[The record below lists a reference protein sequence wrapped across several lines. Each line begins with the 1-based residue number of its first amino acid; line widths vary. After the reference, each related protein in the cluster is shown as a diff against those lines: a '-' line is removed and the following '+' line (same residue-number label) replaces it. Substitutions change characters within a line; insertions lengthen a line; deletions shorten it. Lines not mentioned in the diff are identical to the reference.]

1 MTTEAQPPPTSDHD
15 SGDSTERI
23 LARLEAIESKVDR
36 LSSLRRLEAAATQA
50 QEVPHLAA
58 MTGDIFD
65 AWMKKRIEE
74 GLDPQA
80 ALDGLGA
87 LAKVLAR
94 PEVLR
99 ALTSLSERLP
109 EVARLAEDAPKL
121 VAAAMDAFDELAAR
135 AAKQGLEP
143 DEVLKSFLTVGVRV
157 TEVLDSPQFKALLA
171 SDVLAPSTLDVVGRA
186 GRALTEQSSEACGT
200 TGIVGTLSAV
210 RDEDIQRALYFAV
223 GFARRFGRK
232 MSCGPE
238 GDQPQIPSRSSENG

>member
-80 ALDGLGA
+80 ALEDLCRGRTADGADAFFTATLVPEPENPYDRNAVRVDIDGFT
-87 LAKVLAR
+87 VGYLAR
-94 PEVLR
+94 PE
-99 ALTSLSERLP
+99 A
-109 EVARLAEDAPKL
+109 K
-121 VAAAMDAFDELAAR
+121 AFR
-135 AAKQGLEP
+135 AALRGIGLGTRATACEARVVGGW
-143 DEVLKSFLTVGVRV
+143 DRGEGDVGHFGVR
-157 TEVLDSPQFKALLA
+157 LDFEWPLRKA
-171 SDVLAPSTLDVVGRA
+171 
-186 GRALTEQSSEACGT
+186 
-200 TGIVGTLSAV
+200 
-210 RDEDIQRALYFAV
+210 
-223 GFARRFGRK
+223 
-232 MSCGPE
+232 
-238 GDQPQIPSRSSENG
+238 